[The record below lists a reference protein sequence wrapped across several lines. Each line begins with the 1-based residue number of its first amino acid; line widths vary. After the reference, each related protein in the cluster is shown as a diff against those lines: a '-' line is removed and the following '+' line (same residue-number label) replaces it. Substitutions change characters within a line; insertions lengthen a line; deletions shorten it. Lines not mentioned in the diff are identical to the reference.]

1 MKKFRI
7 LSFLIILCL
16 LFSAAAPAAHALE
29 APEVTAKSWIIVD
42 LNTGKVIDEYNADE
56 QRSPASLTKIMTGL
70 LAVEAAER
78 GDVSMDETVTAG
90 LDCQTGLDTSSS
102 NASIVAGEQMSF
114 RDYFYCAMVVSA
126 NEACNVIGSRIG
138 GSIGGFV
145 ELMNRRAEELGLAN
159 TRFADP
165 NGLSYDNLT
174 SARELSVILQE
185 ALRHED
191 FREAFTT
198 SEYTV
203 SRTNY
208 NEPRELKSTDALTTR
223 DSYYS
228 QYGDFYYEPAVGGK
242 TGFTRAAGYCLASV
256 AEKDDLSVLI
266 VVLGCPGPLSGD
278 SDQPENFNDSI
289 RLYNWVFENYSYEQV
304 LSSTEILRREPV
316 EQAEGEG
323 VVSLRPTADLT
334 LLLPSDA
341 PPESRTLEISLLK
354 DRFVAPIP
362 SGTILGRVTVKI
374 NGESYGPYDLVNAA
388 EVKLAKREFIR
399 TQVDSFFSARSVRL
413 VIVVLALVLIA
424 YFALVLRYRAL
435 RRKHLREMRR
445 AEKRRKAAQ
454 ELRRQQSAAAE
465 PTLLFNAVD
474 SAGQDADRI
483 DLAHFFEEV
492 GKTDTEG
499 KAAEA
504 EAEEPAAPAETAEA
518 AEEAGPAE
526 ESGAAEENGKE

>member
-7 LSFLIILCL
+7 LSILIIFCL
-16 LFSAAAPAAHALE
+16 LISAAAPSALALD

-42 LNTGKVIDEYNADE
+42 LNTGKVIDEFNADE

-70 LAVEAAER
+70 LSVEAAER

-90 LDCQTGLDTSSS
+90 LDCQTGLDSSSS

-126 NEACNVIGSRIG
+126 NEACNVLGSRIG

-145 ELMNRRAEELGLAN
+145 ELMNRRAEELGLES
-159 TRFADP
+159 THFADP
-165 NGLSYDNLT
+165 NGLSYDNQT
-174 SARELSVILQE
+174 TARELSIILQE

-191 FREAFTT
+191 FLEAFTT
-198 SEYTV
+198 STYTV
-203 SRTNY
+203 SKTNY
-208 NEPRELKSTDALTTR
+208 NEPRELKSTDALTTH

-228 QYGDFYYEPAVGGK
+228 QYGDFYYEPAIGGK

-256 AEKDDLSVLI
+256 AEKDDLRVLT
-266 VVLGCPGPLSGD
+266 VVMGCPGPLTGD
-278 SDQPENFNDSI
+278 SEQPENFNDSI
-289 RLYNWVFENYSYEQV
+289 RLYNWVFENFSYGQV
-304 LSSTEILRREPV
+304 LSSAEVIRREPV

-323 VVSLRPTADLT
+323 FVSLRPTEDLR

-341 PPESRTLEISLLK
+341 PPESRELEITLLK

-362 SGTILGRVTVKI
+362 AGTILGSVKLKI

-388 EVKLAKREFIR
+388 EVKIAKREFIR
-399 TQVDSFFSARSVRL
+399 MQVDSFFAARGVRL
-413 VIVVLALVLIA
+413 VIVVLALILVL

-435 RRKHLREMRR
+435 RRKHLREVRQ

-454 ELRRQQSAAAE
+454 ELRRQQSAAEE
-465 PTLLFNAVD
+465 PTLRFTAVD
-474 SAGQDADRI
+474 PSERDADTI
-483 DLAHFFEEV
+483 DLARFFDED
-492 GKTDTEG
+492 GKT
-499 KAAEA
+499 
-504 EAEEPAAPAETAEA
+504 
-518 AEEAGPAE
+518 
-526 ESGAAEENGKE
+526 

>member
-7 LSFLIILCL
+7 LSFFIILCL
-16 LFSAAAPAAHALE
+16 LFSAAAPSAHALE

-78 GDVSMDETVTAG
+78 GDVSMDEIVTAG
-90 LDCQTGLDTSSS
+90 LDCQMGLDTSSS

-126 NEACNVIGSRIG
+126 NEACNVLGSRIS

-145 ELMNRRAEELGLAN
+145 NLMNQRAGELGLEH
-159 TRFADP
+159 THFSDP
-165 NGLSYDNLT
+165 NGLSYENHT
-174 SARELSVILQE
+174 TARELSLLLQE
-185 ALRHED
+185 ALQHEE
-191 FREAFTT
+191 FQTAFTT
-198 SEYTV
+198 TEYTV
-203 SRTNY
+203 PRTNY
-208 NEPRELKSTDALTTR
+208 NEPRELKSSNALTTR

-228 QYGDFYYEPAVGGK
+228 QYGDFYYEPAIGGK

-256 AEKDDLSVLI
+256 AEKDGLSVLI

-278 SDQPENFNDSI
+278 SEVPENFTDSI
-289 RLYNWVFENYSYEQV
+289 RLYNWVFENYAYRQV
-304 LSSTEILRREPV
+304 LSSTEVLRREPV

-323 VVSLRPTADLT
+323 VVSLRPSEDLT

-362 SGTILGRVTVKI
+362 SGTVLGRVKVQI
-374 NGESYGPYDLVNAA
+374 NGESYGPYDLVNTA
-388 EVKLAKREFIR
+388 EIKIAKREFIR
-399 TQVDSFFSARSVRL
+399 TQVDSFFAARSVRL
-413 VIVVLALVLIA
+413 VIVVLALILIA

-454 ELRRQQSAAAE
+454 ELRQQQSAAEE

-474 SAGQDADRI
+474 PTEHDADHIDLARFFDESGKPDADEKAEADRI
-483 DLAHFFEEV
+483 
-492 GKTDTEG
+492 
-499 KAAEA
+499 EA
-504 EAEEPAAPAETAEA
+504 EVDPSPEDETT
-518 AEEAGPAE
+518 G
-526 ESGAAEENGKE
+526 ENEKE